1 MLFHTIEFLLFFIF
15 AFLIYSISKIKKIDV
30 PVLLILSNL
39 FYAYWDWRFLGL
51 LWFTIIVDFLIART
65 IYTTDSEKKKKL
77 LLLISLISNFGVLA
91 VFKYFNFFISSLN
104 QIGIDISENL
114 LIINVIVPV
123 GLSFYIFQSIG
134 YTLDVYKNKQVP
146 VKNLINYAT
155 FVSYFPQLIAGPIEK
170 VNKLLPQII
179 TPSIITPKIVLSGI
193 LLFSFGLFRKAL
205 ADSIGEVIDPIFS
218 NIDSTTGDILLLAI
232 FGYGL
237 QIYLDFTGYVDMA
250 RGISRIMGIE
260 LSLNFNAPYLST
272 SIREFWRRWHI
283 TLSQWL
289 RDNLYIPLGGSK
301 NGVYMHVF
309 ALITT
314 MTLGGLWHGAGLN
327 FIIWGVLHG
336 LYLIINIP
344 LSVMKLY
351 LYNYFISKNINKS
364 IVNIFFILL
373 GWVVTILAVN
383 YAWLYFR
390 INNMSDIVL
399 VHEKIFTW
407 IINPSMNWQL
417 NIQWLLI
424 LFVII
429 CMDFIIRFKP
439 ILIAYNF
446 NYDSTNES
454 KIAIFT
460 KSLLSIVF
468 LILGII
474 LLAGQTVEQFI
485 YFQF

>member
-1 MLFHTIEFLLFFIF
+1 MLFHTIEFFIF
-15 AFLIYSISKIKKIDV
+15 FLIALLIYSISKIKKIDV

-51 LWFTIIVDFLIART
+51 LWFTIIVDFIIART
-65 IYTTDSEKKKKL
+65 ICATDSKKKKKL

-104 QIGIDISENL
+104 HIGINISDNL
-114 LIINVIVPV
+114 LLINVVVPV

-134 YTLDVYKNKQVP
+134 YTLDVYRNNQIP
-146 VKNLINYAT
+146 VKNLIHYAA
-155 FVSYFPQLIAGPIEK
+155 FVSYFPQLVAGPIEK

-179 TPSIITPKIVLSGI
+179 APSAITPKIILSGV
-193 LLFSFGLFRKAL
+193 LLFSFGFFRKAL
-205 ADSIGEVIDPIFS
+205 ADSVGEVIDPIFS
-218 NIDSTTGDILLLAI
+218 NIDSATGDILLLAI

-250 RGISRIMGIE
+250 RGISRIIGIE
-260 LSLNFNAPYLST
+260 LSLNFNAPYLSS
-272 SIREFWRRWHI
+272 SIREFWTRWHI

-301 NGVYMHVF
+301 NGLYIHIF

-327 FIIWGVLHG
+327 FIIWGILHG

-344 LSVMKLY
+344 LSGIKSY
-351 LYNYFISKNINKS
+351 LHNYFISKDINKS
-364 IVNIFFILL
+364 FLNALFIII
-373 GWVVTILAVN
+373 GWGLTILAVN

-390 INNMSDIVL
+390 VDNISDIVTI
-399 VHEKIFTW
+399 HEKIFSW
-407 IINPSMNWQL
+407 IVNPSLNWQL
-417 NIQWLLI
+417 NTQWLFILLI
-424 LFVII
+424 IVL
-429 CMDFIIRFKP
+429 MDLLIRFKP
-439 ILIAYNF
+439 HLLAYNIDYK
-446 NYDSTNES
+446 NTYES

-460 KSLLSIVF
+460 KTLFITVF

-474 LLAGQTVEQFI
+474 LLTGQTVEQFI